1 MAAIAVVAILVLALA
16 VEWLINILPL
26 ERMVKRFI
34 SAAVGII
41 VLLWLIKIFI
51 GFGHAFSWRP

>member
-16 VEWLINILPL
+16 VEWLINILPM

-34 SAAVGII
+34 SAAIGIV